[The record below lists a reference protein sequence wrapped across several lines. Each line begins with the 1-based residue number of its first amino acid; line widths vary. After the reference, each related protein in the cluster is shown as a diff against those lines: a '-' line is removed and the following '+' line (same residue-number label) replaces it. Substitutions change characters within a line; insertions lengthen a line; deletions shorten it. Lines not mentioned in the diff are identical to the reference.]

1 MIKKLRKY
9 LPVTALLLAAFIL
22 RAFNIEELFHFTYD
36 ESIPAFVGRRLI
48 LWHHVPLIGG
58 VTPFGFHLTPYF
70 YWFLSGVL
78 YLGRLNPIAWGY
90 AGAIIAMATTY
101 MMYVVGQTFSSK
113 KVGFIA
119 ATFWAFSYLAN
130 IYDRH
135 LWALYWGPLIS
146 LAVLFSL
153 YKIIKGKQ
161 NFIYLLSITI
171 SLSLSADP
179 SNLVFLLFTIL
190 VWIIYR
196 LPFNKKTVIGMFIIL
211 FSFLP
216 LAIFD
221 LRHNFANTRPIA
233 NFVNQR
239 NNKPN
244 FSSQKFTYNSLI
256 FPKALT
262 RLVYTFGDD
271 QISKQY
277 SYCTAPI
284 KEKFE
289 KIPIYA
295 VILITFIILVFVLMT
310 THRRYRSSP
319 LPLISVLLVLYFLG
333 IQLYGTILQAD
344 IFEHYITGTFSVFLL
359 IAAFLLSK
367 LPKKLWLFI
376 LAIFVAVNLYK
387 LSIAQNSI
395 GFKYKKQA
403 IEFAMLQV
411 GDRGFSLDS
420 LSTCWRYSG
429 YRYLFAAFGK
439 EPVKSYVDPNFAYLY
454 GTTPVAEK
462 HPSTV
467 VTFVIHD
474 FAPETDQFYARYAL
488 LKSHEIKSALFGNI
502 EVIIMDNS
510 TGWFDKTR

>member
-1 MIKKLRKY
+1 MDKVIKVWPIIFL
-9 LPVTALLLAAFIL
+9 LALTLLLRIL
-22 RAFNIEELFHFTYD
+22 NIEQLFHFTYD
-36 ESIPAFVGRRLI
+36 ESIPAFVGKRLI
-48 LWHHVPLIGG
+48 IWHHVPLIGG

-78 YLGRLNPIAWGY
+78 YLGKLNPIAWGY

-101 MMYVVGQTFSSK
+101 MMYVVGKDFSSK

-130 IYDRH
+130 VYDRH

-146 LAVLFSL
+146 LALLFSL

-221 LRHNFANTRPIA
+221 LRHNFANTRPIV
-233 NFVNQR
+233 NFVNQG

-244 FSSQKFTYNSLI
+244 FSSQKFTYNALI
-256 FPKALT
+256 FPKAYA
-262 RLVYTFGDD
+262 RLVYTFGDN

-289 KIPIYA
+289 KIPIYTI
-295 VILITFIILVFVLMT
+295 ILITFIILVFVLIT
-310 THRRYRSSP
+310 THRKYRSSP
-319 LPLISVLLVLYFLG
+319 LPLISVLLVLYFLA

-376 LAIFVAVNLYK
+376 LAIFVAANLYK
-387 LSIAQNSI
+387 LSIAQNSM
-395 GFKYKKQA
+395 GLKYKKQA
-403 IEFAMLQV
+403 IEFTTLQV
-411 GDRGFSLDS
+411 GDKEFSLDS

-454 GTTPVAEK
+454 DTTKVSEK

-467 VTFVIHD
+467 VTFAVHD
-474 FAPETDQFYARYAL
+474 FFAETPEYYRRYNI
-488 LKSHEIKSALFGNI
+488 LKSHEVKSSTFGNI